1 MKYKIDVFKIF
12 KEEHRTVPFYDK
24 SQERLERR
32 YNLFLKLMADP
43 VRREVIKG
51 KSNNVR
57 KIARAFLQLLIQMK
71 ELGFQWMNEMN
82 NNYLTNKKN
91 TI

>member
-32 YNLFLKLMADP
+32 YNLFLKLMAAP

-51 KSNNVR
+51 NEKNVR
-57 KIARAFLQLLIQMK
+57 KIVRAFLQLLIQMK
-71 ELGFQWMNEMN
+71 ELGFKWMNEIN
-82 NNYLTNKKN
+82 NNYLTNKK

>member
-12 KEEHRTVPFYDK
+12 VEEHRKFSFYDK
-24 SQERLERR
+24 SQERIERR
-32 YNLFLKLMADP
+32 FKIFLKLMADP

-51 KSNNVR
+51 NEKNVR
-57 KIARAFLQLLIQMK
+57 KIVRAFLQLLIQMK
-71 ELGFQWMNEMN
+71 QLGFQWMNEMN
-82 NNYLTNKKN
+82 NNFLTNKK

>member
-12 KEEHRTVPFYDK
+12 EEEHRTAPFYDK

-32 YNLFLKLMADP
+32 FNLFLKLMADP

-51 KSNNVR
+51 KSKNVR
-57 KIARAFLQLLIQMK
+57 KIARAYLELLIQMK
-71 ELGFQWMNEMN
+71 QLGFQWMNEMN
-82 NNYLTNKKN
+82 NNYLTNKK